1 GVATRGITDDLG
13 ISLTTLSWI
22 VGGYLVAAAALALMG
37 GRLGD
42 VIGRARTFV
51 LGIAVFGAGSTIAAV
66 APSPFVLI
74 VGRVVQ
80 GVGAA
85 LIMPSSIELLVAH
98 PGPGGPRPGFRARGI
113 VYASSFGIGP
123 LIGGI
128 LTDYVSWRAIFWLEL
143 GVLVVAGLLALPL
156 LWKPSR
162 LPRPPTRDFLGA
174 AIVAVIVVVGFL
186 SAFHTQS
193 WGWLSWPNLATIAV
207 VAALVGLLLVVES
220 RARDPLV
227 HPGLL
232 RDRFVQG
239 ANLATIAAS
248 IGMLGL
254 VYFFNLFA
262 QSAAG
267 FDSTATAVAVA
278 LVPFTLSMILFAHLS
293 ELLSR
298 RLGYWGPVL
307 AGLGLT
313 ILGFVWLATTTA
325 ATTEAGLFLPLVL
338 CGIGAGIANAGLTGP
353 GVLVEPVSRVDEAAG
368 LLSLSRFVGSAMAI
382 AIGTSTYLSVATRLP
397 KAEMAAS
404 GQGVDK
410 VVMGGSAF
418 RQALATLRQDLDG
431 PFRAA
436 AKVQTAQAFATTMG
450 VAAAALTVMT
460 LVSVWLLR
468 PEAPD
473 AGKGD

>member
-1 GVATRGITDDLG
+1 
-13 ISLTTLSWI
+13 
-22 VGGYLVAAAALALMG
+22 
-37 GRLGD
+37 
-42 VIGRARTFV
+42 
-51 LGIAVFGAGSTIAAV
+51 
-66 APSPFVLI
+66 
-74 VGRVVQ
+74 
-80 GVGAA
+80 
-85 LIMPSSIELLVAH
+85 
-98 PGPGGPRPGFRARGI
+98 
-113 VYASSFGIGP
+113 
-123 LIGGI
+123 
-128 LTDYVSWRAIFWLEL
+128 
-143 GVLVVAGLLALPL
+143 
-156 LWKPSR
+156 
-162 LPRPPTRDFLGA
+162 
-174 AIVAVIVVVGFL
+174 
-186 SAFHTQS
+186 
-193 WGWLSWPNLATIAV
+193 
-207 VAALVGLLLVVES
+207 
-220 RARDPLV
+220 V

-278 LVPFTLSMILFAHLS
+278 LVPFMLSMILFAHLS

-298 RLGYWGPVL
+298 HLGYWGPVL

-313 ILGFVWLATTTA
+313 IFGLVWLATTTA

-397 KAEMAAS
+397 RAEMAAS
-404 GQGVDK
+404 GLGVDK

-460 LVSVWLLR
+460 LASVWLLR